1 MLKTSSRLDLKIKYI
16 NKMFTKKQWYNEYK
30 EDLILLYKK
39 IMYVLKTRNLLYKDY
54 SFNAFCDFVYKKTDH
69 IL

>member
-1 MLKTSSRLDLKIKYI
+1 ML
-16 NKMFTKKQWYNEYK
+16 TKKQWYNEYK

-54 SFNAFCDFVYKKTDH
+54 YVISNNYEHRF
-69 IL
+69 

>member
-1 MLKTSSRLDLKIKYI
+1 MKML
-16 NKMFTKKQWYNEYK
+16 TKKQWYNEYK
-30 EDLILLYKK
+30 DDLILLYKK

-54 SFNAFCDFVYKKTDH
+54 SFNLFCDFVYNKTDH

>member
-1 MLKTSSRLDLKIKYI
+1 MKML
-16 NKMFTKKQWYNEYK
+16 TKKQWYNEYK
-30 EDLILLYKK
+30 DDLILLYKK

-54 SFNAFCDFVYKKTDH
+54 SFKSFCEFVYNKTDH